1 MRPLNLKMSAFGP
14 YAGCVEMPMSDL
26 GETGLYLIT
35 GDTGAG
41 KTTIFDAICF
51 ALYGDASGPNRQP
64 WMLRSKYAEEGT
76 ATKVELT
83 FLHAGKEYTVC
94 RNTEYERQAKRGGGT
109 TWEPA
114 DANLTMPNGDVISK
128 ISNVNDKIKEIIGLD
143 REQFLQITM
152 IAQGDFLKLITAET
166 KDRMEIFRKLF
177 HTENYQTLQNR
188 LQNECGEVKK
198 QLDISRRSI
207 NQYIDG
213 IQTGEDDEFTPEVQK
228 AREGRETTEEV
239 LILLDRITDRD
250 RACEDKLDEELSGIN
265 ASLGEVN
272 KVLGAAAT
280 LAAAKVALE
289 KAKAALETEK
299 PRVEELR
306 KARDVAREKLAE
318 KDSLTEE
325 ANKIEAIFTTYEAID
340 KLAEEIGVI
349 KERAAKNS
357 EKHEALVKAVDA
369 KTTEQTAIKEEY
381 SQIKD
386 SSAEV
391 EKAKSVFEKLTEEV
405 SALRELSGELTAY
418 SKALEALEK
427 ARADYISKDDAFKKI
442 NASYESME
450 QAYLDGQAGILA
462 GKLEEGMPCPVC
474 GSTSHPSPAHAA
486 ENVPS
491 EAELEQAKTD
501 AAEARRIREESSAE
515 VNGQIKALEERK
527 ASLTKNV
534 KKLLDTEDVEK
545 AASTIEGVIEER
557 EAKVREAEAELKT
570 LEAKTARKTELETL
584 MPALESEIKDLAK
597 QTEELNATV
606 ASDTS
611 ALEAKDK
618 QLADMRGGLKYENLS
633 AAEEACGSLKAKAAA
648 IQKEYDNAEDALKK
662 QNETVVKLE
671 AEAASNEKTIMES
684 VPVDTEAAKEE
695 EQRLTQAQSGCIER
709 KNALVS
715 RLNANGD
722 IKKAI
727 TLKSAEL
734 SNIEKK
740 YSWLSALADTAGGK
754 LAGKNK
760 VMLETY
766 IQMSYFERII
776 RRANLRLM
784 TMSSGQYELIRMK
797 EASNARSQSGLDLG
811 VVDHYNGTERSV
823 KSLSGGES
831 FMASLSLALGMSD
844 EIQALSGGIQVDTL
858 FVDEGFGSLSQES
871 LDKAYRALVSL
882 TEGNRLVGIISHVA
896 DLKDRIDKQIVVTK
910 AITGGSSA
918 RIQL

>member
-1 MRPLNLKMSAFGP
+1 MRPLHLKMSAFGP
-14 YAGCVEMPMSDL
+14 YAGCVEIPMSDL

-51 ALYGDASGPNRQP
+51 ALYGAASGHNREN
-64 WMLRSKYAEEGT
+64 WMLNSKYAEEGT
-76 ATKVELT
+76 PTEVELT
-83 FLHAGKEYTVC
+83 FLHAGKEYKVC
-94 RNTEYERQAKRGGGT
+94 RNTDYERPAKRGGGT
-109 TWEPA
+109 TWQPA
-114 DANLTMPNGDVISK
+114 DAVLTMPDGEVITK
-128 ISNVNDKIKEIIGLD
+128 ISNVDAKIREIIGLD

-166 KDRMEIFRKLF
+166 KQRMEIFRKLF
-177 HTENYQTLQNR
+177 HTENYLTLQTK
-188 LQNECGEVKK
+188 LQNESNEVKK
-198 QLDISRRSI
+198 QLDIGRRSI
-207 NQYIDG
+207 DQYIDG
-213 IQTGEDDEFTPEVQK
+213 IQTDEDDEFAPEVLK
-228 AREGRETTEEV
+228 AREGRETIEEV
-239 LILLDRITDRD
+239 LILLDRIIERD
-250 RACEDKLDEELSGIN
+250 REAGEKVDGELAGIN
-265 ASLGEVN
+265 TGLGEVN

-280 LAAAKVALE
+280 LAAAKEARDR
-289 KAKAALETEK
+289 AKTALETEK

-306 KARDVAREKLAE
+306 KARDVAKEKLAE

-325 ANKIEAIFTTYEAID
+325 ANKIEAIFPTYKSID
-340 KLAEEIGVI
+340 DLSEEIGVI

-357 EKHEALVKAVDA
+357 EKYEALVKAVDA
-369 KTTEQTAIKEEY
+369 KTAEQTAMKEEY
-381 SQIKD
+381 SLIKD
-386 SSAEV
+386 SSAES
-391 EKAKSVFEKLTEEV
+391 EKAKSGFEKLTGEV
-405 SALRELSGELTAY
+405 SALRELSDE
-418 SKALEALEK
+418 LEK
-427 ARADYISKDDAFKKI
+427 YSDASSDLKKAQEDYIAKNDSFT
-442 NASYESME
+442 NLNSVYESME
-450 QAYLDGQAGILA
+450 QAFMDGQAGILA

-474 GSTSHPSPAHAA
+474 GSTSHPSPAHTA

-491 EAELEQAKTD
+491 EAELEQAKAD

-557 EAKVREAEAELKT
+557 EDRVREAEAGLKA

-597 QTEELNATV
+597 QAEELKTAV

-611 ALEAKDK
+611 VLEAKDK

-662 QNETVVKLE
+662 QNEKVVKLE
-671 AEAASNEKTIMES
+671 AEAASNEKTISES

-734 SNIEKK
+734 SDVEKK
-740 YSWLSALADTAGGK
+740 YGWLSALADTAGGK
-754 LAGKNK
+754 LTGKYK

-766 IQMSYFERII
+766 IQMTYFERII

-784 TMSSGQYELIRMK
+784 TMSSGQYELVRMK

-918 RIQL
+918 RIVL